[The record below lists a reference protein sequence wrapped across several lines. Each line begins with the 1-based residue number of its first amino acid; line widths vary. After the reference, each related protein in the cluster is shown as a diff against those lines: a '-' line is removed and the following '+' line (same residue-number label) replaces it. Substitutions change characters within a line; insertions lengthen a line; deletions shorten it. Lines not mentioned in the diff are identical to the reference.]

1 MFSATI
7 PRWVHEI
14 SGKYLAKDRFFIDM
28 IKLNGNQTSET
39 IQHLA
44 INCPYHQ
51 RTQVIGDVV
60 LIYSGK
66 HCRTIIFTETKKEAN
81 DIMMKSNIK

>member
-1 MFSATI
+1 M
-7 PRWVHEI
+7 V
-14 SGKYLAKDRFFIDM
+14 
-28 IKLNGNQTSET
+28 KLNGNQCSET

-51 RTQVIGDVV
+51 RIEVIADVV
-60 LIYSGK
+60 LIYAGK
-66 HCRTIIFTETKKEAN
+66 HSRTIIFTETKREAN